1 MNRFMDVSPFGVCRC
16 KISYIK
22 YIEQHPESSCK
33 GWREATNIRVAVASF
48 VTVALKD
55 LFLMK
60 ITSPKLDTS
69 HLTANDAALR
79 RCHTALKLKDKG
91 DYDGAREVMNP
102 LWKRVGERPEIKG
115 LHPSVRA
122 EVLLCVGILTRWIG
136 SRNQIKESQNIARE
150 LISESIT
157 FYESAGDV
165 KKVAAARAEL
175 AYCYWR
181 EGALDEARIMFTEAL
196 EKLTT
201 EGNTRANA
209 ILGWAVVEWSAS
221 RYWMGLKILEDN
233 AELFKKITNQ
243 TIKGTYHN
251 QLAMVHQ
258 ELAMSEKREDYFKRA
273 IDEYENADYYFKLA
287 HNKLFRADVKN
298 NEGMLFY
305 ELSRFKEA
313 HEHLDQA
320 RRLTLSLKDK
330 IGVAQIDDTRAQ
342 VLIAEKKFKEA
353 ENVARHSVKVLD
365 QSGHQ
370 CLLADSLITQG
381 IALARLGKPEQAQ
394 FTFQRAME
402 VAHQVGALN
411 KAGLAALTLLEEIDE
426 LDPDFADQL
435 YDRATEWLAKSQS
448 QEVFLR
454 VIAASKKIRVKV
466 RGELN
471 AEDATEAI
479 INTTRDLQQEMLKH
493 EGILIKEALTKAD
506 GSLTRA
512 ASLLTLS
519 YQALAYIL
527 EGRQKDL
534 LKERSPIRRRSGK
547 KQAPPRDAS

>member
-1 MNRFMDVSPFGVCRC
+1 
-16 KISYIK
+16 
-22 YIEQHPESSCK
+22 
-33 GWREATNIRVAVASF
+33 
-48 VTVALKD
+48 
-55 LFLMK
+55 MK

-79 RCHTALKLKDKG
+79 RCHIALKLKDKG
-91 DYDGAREVMNP
+91 DYDGARDVMHP

-115 LHPSVRA
+115 LHPSVAA
-122 EVLLCVGILTRWIG
+122 EVLLCAGVLTGWIG
-136 SRNQIKESQNIARE
+136 SRIGIEGAQEATKN
-150 LISESIT
+150 LISESIS
-157 FYESAGDV
+157 FYQSTGDS
-165 KKVAAARAEL
+165 KKVAAARAEM

-181 EGALDEARIMFTEAL
+181 EGALDEARIMFNESL
-196 EKLTT
+196 QQLTI
-201 EGNTRANA
+201 EGNTRARVLLRLA
-209 ILGWAVVEWSAS
+209 ILEWSAS
-221 RYWMGLKILEDN
+221 RYSDALNILNEN
-233 AELFKKITNQ
+233 ADLFKAIANYA
-243 TIKGTYHN
+243 IKGNYHD
-251 QLAMVHQ
+251 QLAIVLTN
-258 ELAMSEKREDYFKRA
+258 LAESEKREDYFQEA
-273 IDEYENADYYFKLA
+273 ISEFEKADHHFKLA
-287 HNKLFRADVKN
+287 RNITFRAAVKN
-298 NEGMLFY
+298 NLGFLLFK
-305 ELSRFKEA
+305 LSRFEEA
-313 HEHLDQA
+313 LKCVVEA
-320 RRLTLSLKDK
+320 RRLAVSVKDK
-330 IGVAQIDDTRAQ
+330 VAAAQFDDTRAQ

-353 ENVARHSVKVLD
+353 EKVARHSVKVLD

-394 FTFQRAME
+394 FTLQKAME

-471 AEDATEAI
+471 AEDATETI
-479 INTTRDLQQEMLKH
+479 LNTTRDLQQEMLKH
-493 EGILIKEALTKAD
+493 EGMLIKEALTKAD

-527 EGRQKDL
+527 EGRQKNL

-547 KQAPPRDAS
+547 KQASPRDVS